1 MTDDSGRESTL
12 SDMVASGAAERANW
26 ARTTAKWVKI
36 AVDAGGPSRGATAH
50 GRICSRDRKERLE
63 ANPEFPWRF
72 SGDFERGRRSGRS
85 HGAGLARGPG
95 IRPRDAIAFGNR
107 LFRAER

>member
-50 GRICSRDRKERLE
+50 GRICSRHRKERLE

-72 SGDFERGRRSGRS
+72 SGDFERGRRSGGVMGPVWHAAPRS
-85 HGAGLARGPG
+85 GRVTL
-95 IRPRDAIAFGNR
+95 
-107 LFRAER
+107 